1 MKQKIVKLLVKLAKK
16 ICPTCKY
23 ELAEVYEPKEIA
35 IAVAI
40 TKKNIKQYRSS
51 TEAKT
56 SHRKAVSDMVRIQKG
71 NNHSHIFEALEKNN
85 LIIDRVY
92 QKGGDKVV
100 ESRLKVY
107 VRKEED
113 KN

>member
-1 MKQKIVKLLVKLAKK
+1 MKQKIAKLLVKLAKK

-23 ELAEVYEPKEIA
+23 ELEDVYEPKEIA

-71 NNHSHIFEALEKNN
+71 NNHSHIFETLEKNN

-100 ESRLKVY
+100 ESRVKVY
-107 VRKEED
+107 VRNEED

>member
-1 MKQKIVKLLVKLAKK
+1 
-16 ICPTCKY
+16 
-23 ELAEVYEPKEIA
+23 
-35 IAVAI
+35 
-40 TKKNIKQYRSS
+40 
-51 TEAKT
+51 
-56 SHRKAVSDMVRIQKG
+56 MVRIQKG

-92 QKGGDKVV
+92 KKDRDKVV

-113 KN
+113 KG

>member
-1 MKQKIVKLLVKLAKK
+1 MKQKIAKLLVKLAKK
-16 ICPTCKY
+16 ICSTCKY
-23 ELAEVYEPKEIA
+23 ELEYVYEPKEIA
-35 IAVAI
+35 IAI
-40 TKKNIKQYRSS
+40 TKMNIKQYRSS

-113 KN
+113 KD

>member
-1 MKQKIVKLLVKLAKK
+1 MKQKIAKLLVRLASK
-16 ICPTCKY
+16 IYPTY
-23 ELAEVYEPKEIA
+23 EIKPDYEAKEIA

-51 TEAKT
+51 CKDKT

-71 NNHSHIFEALEKNN
+71 NNHSHIFEALEKNG
-85 LIIDRVY
+85 LIVDKEY
-92 QKGGDKVV
+92 QKDGDKVI

-107 VRKEED
+107 VRKSEE
-113 KN
+113 